1 MSTNAGP
8 KFPVAGA
15 EPPPNEA
22 SIFQL
27 IPDST
32 ALYCLTRKR
41 LFSRASMLCPVSIPV
56 CTLLSSPVQF
66 LSHSGKLCEA
76 KKVLPTPLSLPRL
89 HVPGVV
95 KLELGA
101 RCATGVDGTEPVAC
115 TAMSVLS
122 AATELGMGV
131 LGFSCFCCT
140 ANSCRKS
147 ARGKE
152 FRLSLCI
159 G

>member
-1 MSTNAGP
+1 MLGLTFLWQEQSPLQMRLCFPAHPRLLCSLLPHTQEALLTGLNALP
-8 KFPVAGA
+8 
-15 EPPPNEA
+15 
-22 SIFQL
+22 
-27 IPDST
+27 
-32 ALYCLTRKR
+32 C
-41 LFSRASMLCPVSIPV
+41 SIPV
-56 CTLLSSPVQF
+56 CSLLSSPAQF

-76 KKVLPTPLSLPRL
+76 KKVLSTPFSLPRL
-89 HVPGVV
+89 HAPGVV

-101 RCATGVDGTEPVAC
+101 RCATGVDGTELVAC

-147 ARGKE
+147 A
-152 FRLSLCI
+152 
-159 G
+159 

>member
-1 MSTNAGP
+1 MPTNAGP
-8 KFPVAGA
+8 KSSVAGA
-15 EPPPNEA
+15 ELPPSEA
-22 SIFQL
+22 SVFQL
-27 IPDST
+27 TTDST
-32 ALYCLTRKR
+32 APYCLTPKR

-56 CTLLSSPVQF
+56 CSLLSSPVLF

-76 KKVLPTPLSLPRL
+76 KKVLPTPFFLPRL
-89 HVPGVV
+89 NVPGV
-95 KLELGA
+95 KLELGPL
-101 RCATGVDGTEPVAC
+101 CATGVDGTEPVAC

-152 FRLSLCI
+152 FRLSLST